1 MLSLT
6 QSTPIAPPPARLSS
20 RRELFAHHV
29 ARGASLAQAARLAG
43 YSPQGA
49 RQRGSV
55 LMAESDVRLRV
66 EALRHAWMAERKG
79 RVERAIERLD
89 RIIDMALELRR
100 PTAALK
106 AMEFQLKLSGVI
118 RDTRA
123 GLYAD
128 SPDDDLSKAFF
139 DPREDEDPD
148 FNPDSFP
155 ASAEVEVSIPEP
167 DEPAEPEDG
176 HTAPGGKVQLIT
188 FAASYPPSSS
198 PPPLDVGQ
206 VRTPGRG
213 LRSSTLSGR
222 KYLIRWRGGAR
233 RPLHPA
239 ARGFQK

>member
-1 MLSLT
+1 MLAH
-6 QSTPIAPPPARLSS
+6 TPAPPPPPLSS
-20 RRELFAHHV
+20 RKELFSHHV

-55 LMAESDVRLRV
+55 LMADGDVRLRV
-66 EALRHAWMAERKG
+66 ETLRHAWMAERQG

-89 RIIDMALELRR
+89 RIIDMAMELQR

-148 FNPDSFP
+148 FDP
-155 ASAEVEVSIPEP
+155 APQSGPAEAEAFLPTPE
-167 DEPAEPEDG
+167 EPEDDAEEEDAEAANPPD
-176 HTAPGGKVQLIT
+176 HDKPVHSLSFQAFFQPPASPRPAQLQ
-188 FAASYPPSSS
+188 PQP
-198 PPPLDVGQ
+198 V
-206 VRTPGRG
+206 
-213 LRSSTLSGR
+213 
-222 KYLIRWRGGAR
+222 
-233 RPLHPA
+233 
-239 ARGFQK
+239 RGFPPTVTSPQ

>member
-1 MLSLT
+1 MLSVS
-6 QSTPIAPPPARLSS
+6 QSTPTASPPTPLSS
-20 RRELFAHHV
+20 RKELFSHHV

-66 EALRHAWMAERKG
+66 ETLRHAWMAERQG

-89 RIIDMALELRR
+89 KIIDMAMELRR

-106 AMEFQLKLSGVI
+106 AMEFQLKLSGVV

-148 FNPDSFP
+148 FDSQP
-155 ASAEVEVSIPEP
+155 QSDLAEADAFIPTPE
-167 DEPAEPEDG
+167 EPE
-176 HTAPGGKVQLIT
+176 
-188 FAASYPPSSS
+188 
-198 PPPLDVGQ
+198 
-206 VRTPGRG
+206 
-213 LRSSTLSGR
+213 
-222 KYLIRWRGGAR
+222 
-233 RPLHPA
+233 
-239 ARGFQK
+239 

>member
-1 MLSLT
+1 MLART
-6 QSTPIAPPPARLSS
+6 TAHPPPPLSS
-20 RRELFAHHV
+20 RKELFAHHV

-66 EALRHAWMAERKG
+66 EVLRHAWMDERKG
-79 RVERAIERLD
+79 RVEQAIKRLD
-89 RIIDMALELRR
+89 KIIDMALELQR

-148 FNPDSFP
+148 FDP
-155 ASAEVEVSIPEP
+155 APQSGPAEAEAFLPTP
-167 DEPAEPEDG
+167 KEPEDDAEEDAEA
-176 HTAPGGKVQLIT
+176 TEAPDHDKPVHSLSFQAFFQPPASPRPVQPQLKPQLSPG
-188 FAASYPPSSS
+188 AVRQWASQSAS
-198 PPPLDVGQ
+198 
-206 VRTPGRG
+206 R
-213 LRSSTLSGR
+213 
-222 KYLIRWRGGAR
+222 
-233 RPLHPA
+233 
-239 ARGFQK
+239 RGF